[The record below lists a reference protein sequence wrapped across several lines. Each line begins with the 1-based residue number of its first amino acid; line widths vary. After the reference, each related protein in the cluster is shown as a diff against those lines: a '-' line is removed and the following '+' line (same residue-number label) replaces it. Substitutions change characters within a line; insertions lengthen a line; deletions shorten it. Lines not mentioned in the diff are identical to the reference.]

1 MSKISYGPC
10 DLCGDSHASVAPL
23 DDQMVCR
30 ACNPDNW
37 LRVSALQKDAWLNGE
52 MEKPV
57 WQRSGHSQ
65 R

>member
-10 DLCGDSHASVAPL
+10 DLCGDAHASIAPL

-30 ACNPDNW
+30 VCNPDNW

-57 WQRSGHSQ
+57 WKRTGHSQ